1 MTNRLRQI
9 AENISNEIADQF
21 VVGFYDGRM
30 VEMHADL
37 IEKHIQQVIDEC
49 IHEIDFY
56 PIPTNNGGT
65 PFEQMVHTLMYV
77 KCNIKEHFGVK

>member
-1 MTNRLRQI
+1 MSRLRKI

-37 IEKHIQQVIDEC
+37 IEKHIIATVEECCKVILERRYQHMVG
-49 IHEIDFY
+49 I
-56 PIPTNNGGT
+56 IPPENAKKLVEN
-65 PFEQMVHTLMYV
+65 V
-77 KCNIKEHFGVK
+77 KEHFGVK